1 MVSRLAV
8 LPRFVIVLAACALA
22 TGVATVAFAA
32 SSQPVA
38 PAVTP
43 PAEPSEEPAELVV
56 PDLSG
61 QVYVFAKGALE
72 DAGFAWKVVG
82 SVKGFAANTVASQSP
97 APGTRLVDTGAPT
110 ISLTL
115 AKSGRYEEKGAP
127 EDASPYTGTAVRPAD
142 LAAVRTPAAVVKPQP
157 KPAAKPKAKP
167 AAAAAPKDSRKPA
180 FSLAG
185 APKEPLD
192 EITLEARARALDA
205 WLAKHPTAT
214 TSNVN
219 HWLYQHAWIVTGA
232 GFGWSHGE
240 QALRIL
246 VGVDRKVEARWGVGS
261 KSRALAERTL
271 ADVQARTR

>member
-22 TGVATVAFAA
+22 TGVATVALAA

-38 PAVTP
+38 PAVAP
-43 PAEPSEEPAELVV
+43 PVEPAEQPAALVV
-56 PDLSG
+56 PDVGG

-72 DAGFAWKVVG
+72 DAGFAWKVAGAVRG
-82 SVKGFAANTVASQSP
+82 YAANTVASQSP
-97 APGTRLVDTGAPT
+97 APGTKVVDTGAPT
-110 ISLTL
+110 ISLRL
-115 AKSGRYEEKGAP
+115 AKSGRYAEKGTP
-127 EDASPYTGTAVRPAD
+127 EDVSPFEGTAVRPAG
-142 LAAVRTPAAVVKPQP
+142 LAAVRAPAAATNARP
-157 KPAAKPKAKP
+157 KPAAKAKAKP
-167 AAAAAPKDSRKPA
+167 KAPAAQKDSRKPA
-180 FSLAG
+180 FSVPG

-192 EITLEARARALDA
+192 EITLDARARALDA
-205 WLAKHPTAT
+205 WVAKHPTAST
-214 TSNVN
+214 ANVN

-271 ADVQARTR
+271 AEVEARTR

>member
-38 PAVTP
+38 PAVAP
-43 PAEPSEEPAELVV
+43 SAKPAEAPAELVV
-56 PDLSG
+56 PDVTG

-82 SVKGFAANTVASQSP
+82 AVKGYAANTVVSQSP

-110 ISLTL
+110 ISLQL
-115 AKSGRYEEKGAP
+115 AKSGRYAEKGAP

-142 LAAVRTPAAVVKPQP
+142 LAAVRTPAAVVKPHP

-167 AAAAAPKDSRKPA
+167 AAAPRDSRKPA
-180 FSLAG
+180 FSVAG
-185 APKEPLD
+185 APREPLD
-192 EITLEARARALDA
+192 EITLDARARALDA
-205 WLAKHPTAT
+205 WVAKHPTAT